1 MYKTSLKDQ
10 KKPLRAEKEHTDR
23 QVDTGGAVE
32 GGEAGLVII
41 SGALCFWNGKKILFK
56 KKLNCTWVKYLF
68 F

>member
-41 SGALCFWNGKKILFK
+41 SGALCFWNGKKILF
-56 KKLNCTWVKYLF
+56 
-68 F
+68 